1 MILAMLTCNYLG
13 RFAPSPTGAL
23 HAGSLATALGSW
35 LHARGHHGKWLLR
48 IEDLDLPRCV
58 PGSDKIIISQ
68 LAACGLHWDGEIV
81 YQSQRTHFYQAALDQ
96 LIQQQMAFACRC
108 TRKQIEDAWAA
119 LGKKKQK
126 HEELIYPGTCRD
138 RQDVVEPCAWRLKVT
153 DEELRQSVGDFVLK
167 RADGIFTY
175 QLAVVIDDALQGI
188 THVVRGADLLDNTP
202 RQIYL
207 QEQLAYSRPQ
217 YLHLPLVLNEQHEK
231 LSKQTQAPAI
241 ATDSSEKALN
251 ALRAAGQHLGLTNPQ
266 LFENKAWSIS
276 QWLESATQDYM
287 KILGSS

>member
-48 IEDLDLPRCV
+48 IEDLDLPRCI

-81 YQSQRTHFYQAALDQ
+81 YQSKRTHLYQAALDQ
-96 LIQQQMAFACRC
+96 LIQQHLAFACRC
-108 TRKQIEDAWAA
+108 TRKQIEDAWLV

-138 RQDVVEPCAWRLKVT
+138 RQDIVEPCAWRLTVK

-175 QLAVVIDDALQGI
+175 QLAVVVDDALQGV
-188 THVVRGADLLDNTP
+188 THIVRGADLLDNTP

-207 QEQLAYSRPQ
+207 QEQLAYPKPQ

>member
-1 MILAMLTCNYLG
+1 MLTCNYLG

-48 IEDLDLPRCV
+48 IEDLDLPRCM

-81 YQSQRTHFYQAALDQ
+81 YQSKRTHLYQAALDQ
-96 LIQQQMAFACRC
+96 LIQQQLAFACRC
-108 TRKQIEDAWAA
+108 TRKQIEDAWLA

-138 RQDVVEPCAWRLKVT
+138 RQDIVEPCAWRLIVK
-153 DEELRQSVGDFVLK
+153 DEELRESVGDFVLK

-175 QLAVVIDDALQGI
+175 QLAVVVDDALQGI
-188 THVVRGADLLDNTP
+188 THIVRGADLLDNTP

-207 QEQLAYSRPQ
+207 QEQLAYPKPQ

-231 LSKQTQAPAI
+231 LSKQTQAPAV
-241 ATDSSEKALN
+241 ATDSSENALN
-251 ALRAAGQHLGLTNPQ
+251 ALRPAGQHLGLSNPE
-266 LFENKAWSIS
+266 LFKNKDWSIS
-276 QWLESATQDYM
+276 QWLENATQDYM
-287 KILGSS
+287 KHLG